1 MNYEKKYLMYKSK
14 YLNLKNQ
21 SGGGI
26 FPLGTDGRR
35 VIVDRKA
42 LAKIISVCENT
53 DELGG
58 RTLYTVDYVGQMVR
72 KRESNISE
80 DRIIL
85 APNTFT
91 NDRRNIFQPNQ
102 EVIITNG
109 VNKERAIIIKIRDTN
124 GEGEF
129 YSVRYT
135 SRAVQIKGDGTI
147 ISNNIDEM
155 VDWSK
160 ISSV

>member
-1 MNYEKKYLMYKSK
+1 MNYEQKYLKYKNK

-21 SGGGI
+21 SGGGK

-72 KRESNISE
+72 RRESNITE

-91 NDRRNIFQPNQ
+91 NDRRKIFQPN
-102 EVIITNG
+102 ETVLITNG
-109 VNKERAIIIKIRDTN
+109 TNKERAFIIKIRDTG

-129 YSVRYT
+129 YSVLYP
-135 SRAVQIKGDGTI
+135 SRAVQIKDGI
-147 ISNNIDEM
+147 IIGNNKDDM

>member
-1 MNYEKKYLMYKSK
+1 MSYEHKYLKYKQK
-14 YLNLKNQ
+14 YLNLQNLN
-21 SGGGI
+21 GGGI

-72 KRESNISE
+72 RRESNITE

-91 NDRRNIFQPNQ
+91 NDRRKIFQPN
-102 EVIITNG
+102 ETVLITNG
-109 VNKERAIIIKIRDTN
+109 ANKERAFIIKIRDTG

-129 YSVRYT
+129 YSVLYT
-135 SRAVQIKGDGTI
+135 SRAIQIKDGI
-147 ISNNIDEM
+147 IIGNNKDDM

-160 ISSV
+160 ISSVA

>member
-1 MNYEKKYLMYKSK
+1 MNYEQKYLKYKSK

-21 SGGGI
+21 SGSGK

-53 DELGG
+53 AELGG
-58 RTLYTVDYVGQMVR
+58 KTLYTVEYVGQLER

-91 NDRRNIFQPNQ
+91 NDRRKIFQPYQ
-102 EVIITNG
+102 QVFITNG
-109 VNKERAIIIKIRDTN
+109 ANRERAMIIKIRDTN

-135 SRAVQIKGDGTI
+135 SRAVQIKGDGSI
-147 ISNNIDEM
+147 VSNNKDDM
-155 VDWSK
+155 VEWSK
-160 ISSV
+160 INEI